1 MVVTV
6 VMTKAVAD
14 VDGDGDGDG
23 IVTMVEYGRIGFDEG

>member
-14 VDGDGDGDG
+14 VDGDGDG
-23 IVTMVEYGRIGFDEG
+23 IVTMVECRVG

>member
-14 VDGDGDGDG
+14 VNGDGDGDG

>member
-23 IVTMVEYGRIGFDEG
+23 SRIGFDGGLMVCR